1 MIVDHICSL
10 RDKETLKVL
19 FALSGNQCANP
30 ECTNTLI
37 EPATEKSDALVIAHI
52 CHIYAISTDG
62 PRGKS
67 GFTEEELNSPDN
79 LILLC
84 RNHHAVVDGQHE
96 TYPAYM
102 LKKWKQTHESEMRK
116 RLTSDLESIYPPRA
130 HQLPGDLKDFRGH
143 GDDVAALVD
152 RLSKDGGAAAI
163 PALNGLGGIGKSAL
177 AIHVAHRLK
186 ASYPAGQL
194 FLELGGTSD
203 TPLTPGAAMMQVILS
218 VHPTAQL
225 PNDETSVTAIY
236 RDLLSSTKYLLVL
249 DNARDAAQVSP
260 LLQRSPCI
268 FSIWRVHINP

>member
-1 MIVDHICSL
+1 
-10 RDKETLKVL
+10 
-19 FALSGNQCANP
+19 
-30 ECTNTLI
+30 
-37 EPATEKSDALVIAHI
+37 
-52 CHIYAISTDG
+52 
-62 PRGKS
+62 
-67 GFTEEELNSPDN
+67 
-79 LILLC
+79 
-84 RNHHAVVDGQHE
+84 
-96 TYPAYM
+96 
-102 LKKWKQTHESEMRK
+102 
-116 RLTSDLESIYPPRA
+116 
-130 HQLPGDLKDFRGH
+130 
-143 GDDVAALVD
+143 VD